1 MQRSHAVDD
10 RLPFGFLDLAGEGHA
25 PALDPHIDVARAS
38 DEPAQRRTHA
48 LGDCTSLAS
57 PASQSARRPAIAAR
71 LGRPLCLRAR
81 IVRHFASACDRRV
94 TDLRAPPPAR
104 RRIEYMAAAPQATAT
119 ARFNNGFEGILE
131 FMEAP

>member
-48 LGDCTSLAS
+48 LGDLHV
-57 PASQSARRPAIAAR
+57 ARIAREPVRPQAGDRAAR
-71 LGRPLCLRAR
+71 W
-81 IVRHFASACDRRV
+81 SA
-94 TDLRAPPPAR
+94 
-104 RRIEYMAAAPQATAT
+104 
-119 ARFNNGFEGILE
+119 ARFACVL
-131 FMEAP
+131 A